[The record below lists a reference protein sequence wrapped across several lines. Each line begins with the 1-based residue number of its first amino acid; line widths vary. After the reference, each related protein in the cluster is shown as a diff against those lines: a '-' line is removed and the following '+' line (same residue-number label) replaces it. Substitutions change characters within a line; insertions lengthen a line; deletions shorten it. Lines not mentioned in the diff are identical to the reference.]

1 LGLLSALLNWF
12 KLVLAMSLMAL
23 LTMVLAAEDTTPS
36 LLMILGWIWG
46 EGRGELPFPVAPEVD
61 PDEAPADGALIS
73 VGEKVG
79 LEAVA
84 AGAGLGDPAATGP
97 GVDPAGLI

>member
-1 LGLLSALLNWF
+1 
-12 KLVLAMSLMAL
+12 MSLMAL
-23 LTMVLAAEDTTPS
+23 LTIVLAAEDTTPS

-46 EGRGELPFPVAPEVD
+46 DGRGELPFPVA

-84 AGAGLGDPAATGP
+84 AGAGLGDPTATGP